1 MISTMADWRAA
12 ADPDDLREYD
22 RFGPWIDRVVDAV
35 DMPRRFRPWWS
46 ELSQARYLLKVP
58 RSYDRAQI
66 RPGMDLYE
74 SMIAVFP
81 DRVGVLRADPA
92 EVVRRDV
99 ARDEVVATIRH
110 TNLLIA
116 RWTLLLADG
125 SSVEVE
131 YNSVSEA
138 VVAEVDRYLMTSPK
152 PAASSPTTSPALM
165 PQEHFF
171 RSVLIDLNN
180 QSDLP
185 VQPIHIEEPRQPCRT
200 DRGRRRRSF
209 GMMALASADDLL
221 LFNRDLTV
229 QSLLRRPNYAANI
242 IRIPIRGITS
252 FELRTPEA
260 ATPPYFSQ
268 LVLVCDRQV
277 ITQPCLIRP
286 DAVEHLLAQQVG
298 EGEPDVEDARR
309 IVSRPFLGEGSLK
322 KTVRGGG

>member
-12 ADPDDLREYD
+12 ADPEDLREYD

-35 DMPRRFRPWWS
+35 DVPRRFRPWWP

-81 DRVGVLRADPA
+81 DRVSVVRADPA

-138 VVAEVDRYLMTSPK
+138 VVAEVDRYLMASPE
-152 PAASSPTTSPALM
+152 PAALSLTTPPALM

-185 VQPIHIEEPRQPCRT
+185 VRPIHIEEPPPALP
-200 DRGRRRRSF
+200 DRPRPPAPLVRDDGAGHRRRSAAVQP
-209 GMMALASADDLL
+209 GSHRSVAVASAELRRQHHPDPVPADH
-221 LFNRDLTV
+221 
-229 QSLLRRPNYAANI
+229 LLRDP
-242 IRIPIRGITS
+242 
-252 FELRTPEA
+252 
-260 ATPPYFSQ
+260 
-268 LVLVCDRQV
+268 
-277 ITQPCLIRP
+277 
-286 DAVEHLLAQQVG
+286 
-298 EGEPDVEDARR
+298 
-309 IVSRPFLGEGSLK
+309 
-322 KTVRGGG
+322 